1 MHHMN
6 SEEISTFWDFERR
19 HFWTLA
25 SQKPSDIKARR
36 PLLLRDI
43 YHEFL
48 QPKLV
53 RAREDWDNL
62 ADDIY
67 YFDADSPDHEWE
79 EWRLGR
85 LRKEEE
91 KNDEEK
97 KAHLGFSECRAACE
111 SVGTDTCM
119 SFKYFDG
126 LCGFGRAFQLGKPVK
141 RHEQQEKRTMSGW
154 PVAKIEKWIKE
165 QGDCSKVEWPEV
177 KK

>member
-25 SQKPSDIKARR
+25 SQSPAALAARR

-43 YHEFL
+43 YAEFL
-48 QPKLV
+48 APKLV

-62 ADDIY
+62 ADDVY
-67 YFDADSPDHEWE
+67 YFDADSPEREWE
-79 EWRLGR
+79 SWRLGR
-85 LRKEEE
+85 LRKQ
-91 KNDEEK
+91 DGMSAAEK

-111 SVGTDTCM
+111 SVGPDACM
-119 SFKYFDG
+119 SFKWSDG
-126 LCGFGRAFQLGKPVK
+126 LCGFGRAFQLGKPTK
-141 RHEQQEKRTMSGW
+141 REDEQQKRTMSGW
-154 PVAKIEKWIKE
+154 PVAKIEKWIAE
-165 QGDCSKVEWPEV
+165 QGECTSIEWPYV